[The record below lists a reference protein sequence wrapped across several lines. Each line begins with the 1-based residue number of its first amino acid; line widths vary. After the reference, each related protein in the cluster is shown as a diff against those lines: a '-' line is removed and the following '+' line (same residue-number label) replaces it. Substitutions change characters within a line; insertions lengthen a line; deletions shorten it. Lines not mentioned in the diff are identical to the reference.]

1 MERFLEVIILGA
13 ASFKAI
19 GLLQWGFADKAL
31 ELGTL
36 SMSLSKGWIS
46 WLVLLFA
53 AACYIA
59 LLQLEEKRGEAR
71 LKESWKN
78 GEAGCAWFVFSWL
91 LRELC
96 WRLF

>member
-19 GLLQWGFADKAL
+19 GLLHWGVADKAL

-46 WLVLLFA
+46 WLVLLVA
-53 AACYIA
+53 AAC
-59 LLQLEEKRGEAR
+59 
-71 LKESWKN
+71 
-78 GEAGCAWFVFSWL
+78 
-91 LRELC
+91 
-96 WRLF
+96 